1 MLFLIQVYV
10 MLKQAFAATLLLAVM
25 LTVASAQV
33 VGTSKLTLSTSVIY
47 VHQGNSTNLNGT
59 VALVNGTASGST
71 LVVVNSK
78 NLSAEGISVYLPNGY
93 GVPSY
98 SPRMTVSVNAT
109 TPVGNYTII
118 FYESGDDQALNN
130 TPATLVVLSP
140 STPLPTTSVTPT
152 TITPSNGT
160 STAVTSTPT
169 TVPTT
174 VSGTAPPGIFSN
186 MEYVYLIIAAII
198 IVIIIIAA
206 VVAYYSKHR

>member
-1 MLFLIQVYV
+1 MKQV
-10 MLKQAFAATLLLAVM
+10 FAATLLLAVM
-25 LTVASAQV
+25 LTVVSAQV

-47 VHQGNSTNLNGT
+47 VHQGNSTNLSGS

-71 LVVVNSK
+71 LIVVNSK

-93 GVPSY
+93 GVPPY
-98 SPRMTVSVNAT
+98 SPMMTVSANAT
-109 TPVGNYTII
+109 TPIGNYTII
-118 FYESGDDQALNN
+118 FYESGNDQALSN

-140 STPLPTTSVTPT
+140 STPLPSTSVTSTAPT
-152 TITPSNGT
+152 TTVPSNGT

-174 VSGTAPPGIFSN
+174 VSGTPPPGIFSN
-186 MEYVYLIIAAII
+186 TEYIYLIIAAII
-198 IVIIIIAA
+198 IVIIIIVA